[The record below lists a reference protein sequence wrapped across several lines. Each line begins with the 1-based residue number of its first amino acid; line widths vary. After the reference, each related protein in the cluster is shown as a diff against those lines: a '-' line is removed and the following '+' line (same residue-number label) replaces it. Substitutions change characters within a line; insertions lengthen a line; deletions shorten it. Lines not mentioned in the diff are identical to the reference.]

1 MVYNCFIKCQ
11 VCGKITRVRL
21 QVGWLNEH
29 PIVVT
34 CGECGTSLSGAVEI
48 DQNRPGLSFAFDNAE
63 IVSNEDADYMV
74 ECSGEFP
81 VIKQK
86 MAVNPLQNTITP
98 FIRAINCMDSN
109 DTYENFCKAVAE
121 IMKTKQQWSFYKRV
135 LDLSKDLRN
144 AYLLQEI
151 RKRFDEKTM
160 PCRNELEI
168 LRAVHMI
175 EIHGFISPLREDILR
190 DLSFSSDILKFDI
203 NQSKQLIAFL
213 NSHSG
218 YSLNE
223 LQLLVYKM
231 QGEFL
236 DAFPALI
243 PVLAT
248 QYYRKENI
256 DYESVGSTTS
266 NFDSMKQ
273 FYLDIYEAM
282 GTLLIIPV
290 ALNNIKYRNN
300 FDSLNPIDSRNN
312 TLADFIS
319 LTKANRY
326 KYCIDTE
333 IYTEKMK
340 IIVNS
345 KLRNAIMLRPFQP
358 DLQLT

>member
-160 PCRNELEI
+160 PCRNELEM
-168 LRAVHMI
+168 LRAGHMN
-175 EIHGFISPLREDILR
+175 EIHGFM
-190 DLSFSSDILKFDI
+190 
-203 NQSKQLIAFL
+203 SK
-213 NSHSG
+213 H
-218 YSLNE
+218 
-223 LQLLVYKM
+223 
-231 QGEFL
+231 
-236 DAFPALI
+236 
-243 PVLAT
+243 
-248 QYYRKENI
+248 R
-256 DYESVGSTTS
+256 
-266 NFDSMKQ
+266 
-273 FYLDIYEAM
+273 
-282 GTLLIIPV
+282 
-290 ALNNIKYRNN
+290 
-300 FDSLNPIDSRNN
+300 
-312 TLADFIS
+312 
-319 LTKANRY
+319 
-326 KYCIDTE
+326 
-333 IYTEKMK
+333 
-340 IIVNS
+340 
-345 KLRNAIMLRPFQP
+345 
-358 DLQLT
+358 